1 MMALIDFLRL
11 LRFLLFQCILAPSPY
26 SGSGASPYGR
36 VVDPKRRTANCNL
49 THSSKESDRATQHS
63 RASLQIVILSAKST
77 RTNATIAKTFVR
89 AKPIGSPLLVSEPP
103 VIRSFKFALV
113 LFSTGILGTVST
125 STAADDPKDHL
136 KRLQAENVATAKDKR
151 DRPYHFGSQGN
162 GGPFSNHTS
171 HSNRLIPFYTFGSKI
186 DLGLITGAN
195 NVYRDK
201 EKLKELYGYLPDNTL
216 NPEAEYVDQSDLAKV
231 LENAKDK
238 GAKHIFIVWFD
249 GMDWPTTQAAA
260 VAKTGEIYTEGRG
273 HGLIFQDY
281 KGAGPSGFGYYVTS
295 PTHEENIPDV
305 DTQTVKIPK
314 GSLKGGY
321 DPRFGGPNPWTD
333 GPLSAKA
340 PGYLKGQ
347 SGHPQDKAGVIEAGG
362 VLHAYTDS
370 APSAAEFVSGK
381 KSYNNSI
388 NALEDDSFAKTF
400 FHRAQE
406 EGYKLGTV
414 TSVPF
419 PHASPAA
426 MYARN
431 VHRDDYLDLS
441 REMLGG
447 LESIVVELG
456 KGPRRPGLDVVIGT
470 GYGVEAKALPKQ
482 GKNAV
487 PGNVFIT
494 DQDKAKIDVKND
506 GKYVVV
512 ETQKGVNGGK
522 ALLDAADTAAATG
535 VRLFGLF
542 GSKKID
548 HLPYRTTNGKF
559 DPAPDL
565 NGKSEVYTA
574 DDLNEQPT
582 LVDMTKAAL
591 KVLKGK
597 SFVLFIE
604 AGDVDFALHSNNLDN
619 AIGAV
624 HSGEDAIKAVIE
636 WVEAH
641 SNWNDSAMIVAADH
655 GHHLNI
661 NDLKAIAGKD

>member
-1 MMALIDFLRL
+1 MLR
-11 LRFLLFQCILAPSPY
+11 
-26 SGSGASPYGR
+26 
-36 VVDPKRRTANCNL
+36 
-49 THSSKESDRATQHS
+49 
-63 RASLQIVILSAKST
+63 SL
-77 RTNATIAKTFVR
+77 
-89 AKPIGSPLLVSEPP
+89 
-103 VIRSFKFALV
+103 KFALV
-113 LFSTGILGTVST
+113 LFSTAIFGIVATV
-125 STAADDPKDHL
+125 ADDPKDHL
-136 KRLQAENVATAKDKR
+136 KRHQAENVTAAKEKR

-162 GGPFSNHTS
+162 GGSFTNHTS
-171 HSNRLIPFYTFGSKI
+171 HTNRLISFYTFGAKI
-186 DLGLITGAN
+186 DLGLITGVN
-195 NVYRDK
+195 NVYHDK
-201 EKLKELYGYLPDNTL
+201 DKLKELYGYLPENTL

-249 GMDWPTTQAAA
+249 GLDWPTTQAAA
-260 VAKTGEIYTEGRG
+260 IAKTGAIYTEGRG
-273 HGLIFQDY
+273 RGLIFQDY
-281 KGAGPSGFGYYVTS
+281 KGAGASGFGYYVTS
-295 PTHEENIPDV
+295 PTHEDNIPDV
-305 DTQTVKIPK
+305 DTQTVKIPQD
-314 GSLKGGY
+314 SLKGGY
-321 DPRFGGPNPWTD
+321 DPRFGGPNPSTD
-333 GPLSAKA
+333 GPLSSKA

-347 SGHPQDKAGVIEAGG
+347 SGHAQDKAEVIGAGG
-362 VLHAYTDS
+362 VVHAYTDS

-388 NALEDDSFAKTF
+388 NALEDGSFAKTF

-406 EGYKLGTV
+406 EGYKVGTV

-419 PHASPAA
+419 SHASPAA

-431 VHRDDYLDLS
+431 VNRDDYQDLS
-441 REMLGG
+441 REMLG

-487 PGNVFIT
+487 PGNIFIT
-494 DQDKAKIDVKND
+494 DADKALIDIKKT

-522 ALLDAADTAAATG
+522 ALLAAAETAASQGA
-535 VRLFGLF
+535 RLFGLF

-559 DPAPDL
+559 DPAADL
-565 NGKSEVYTA
+565 NGKTEVYTT

-582 LVDMTKAAL
+582 LADMTKAAIMVF
-591 KVLKGK
+591 KDKP
-597 SFVLFIE
+597 FALFIE

-624 HSGEDAIKAVIE
+624 HSGEEAIKAVIE

-641 SNWNDSAMIVAADH
+641 SNWNESAMIVAADH

-661 NDLKAIAGKD
+661 NDLKAIAGKE

>member
-1 MMALIDFLRL
+1 ML
-11 LRFLLFQCILAPSPY
+11 
-26 SGSGASPYGR
+26 
-36 VVDPKRRTANCNL
+36 
-49 THSSKESDRATQHS
+49 
-63 RASLQIVILSAKST
+63 
-77 RTNATIAKTFVR
+77 
-89 AKPIGSPLLVSEPP
+89 
-103 VIRSFKFALV
+103 RSFTFDLV
-113 LFSTGILGTVST
+113 LFSMAILGLAAAA
-125 STAADDPKDHL
+125 AADDSKDHM
-136 KRLQAENVATAKDKR
+136 KRHQAENVKSAKEKR
-151 DRPYHFGSQGN
+151 SRPYHFGSQGN
-162 GGPFSNHTS
+162 GGSFSNHTS
-171 HSNRLIPFYTFGSKI
+171 HSNRLIPFYTFGSKL

-201 EKLKELYGYLPDNTL
+201 EKLKELYGYLPENTL

-260 VAKTGEIYTEGRG
+260 VAKTGEVYTEGRG

-295 PTHEENIPDV
+295 PTHEENTPDV

-314 GSLKGGY
+314 ESLKGGY

-333 GPLSAKA
+333 GPLAAKA

-347 SGHPQDKAGVIEAGG
+347 SGHVQDKAGVVEAGG
-362 VLHAYTDS
+362 AVHAYTDS

-419 PHASPAA
+419 SHASPAA

-431 VHRDDYLDLS
+431 VNRDDYQDLS
-441 REMLGG
+441 REMLG

-470 GYGVEAKALPKQ
+470 GYGVEAKSVAKQ
-482 GKNAV
+482 GKNGV
-487 PGNVFIT
+487 PGNIFIT
-494 DQDKAKIDVKND
+494 DQDKATIDVKNN

-522 ALLDAADTAAATG
+522 ALLAAAETAAAKGT
-535 VRLFGLF
+535 RLFGLF
-542 GSKKID
+542 GSKKLD
-548 HLPYRTTNGKF
+548 HLPYRTTDGKF

-565 NGKSEVYTA
+565 NGKTEVYTA

-582 LVDMTKAAL
+582 LADMTKAAL
-591 KVLKGK
+591 KVFKDK
-597 SFVLFIE
+597 PFALFIE
-604 AGDVDFALHSNNLDN
+604 AGDVDFALHANNLDN

-624 HSGEDAIKAVIE
+624 HSGEEAIKTVIE
-636 WVEAH
+636 WVESH
-641 SNWNDSAMIVAADH
+641 SNWNESAMIVAADH

-661 NDLKAIAGKD
+661 NDLKAVAGGK